1 MPTRTQLLALTVTS
15 LGLMLGLWLQQTA
28 QPGNVPLSSS
38 PLTERPA
45 HPISQGAGVSGE
57 ILVSSS
63 PQSSQPKPLPPLPP
77 HLADAQPRFRLAVD
91 SDGNLRPTPDMRRL
105 FDFYL
110 AGLTDEPLELVM
122 TRIQQALSDELGDQ
136 PQALAQ
142 ARNLLTRYIDY
153 RLALDDLAGAT
164 PPRLAT
170 GAFDLEAL
178 RQRQQ
183 HLQTLRG
190 TQFNDDEQ
198 GAFFALES
206 RQDEHLLTYMEIAQH
221 PGLQEDQR
229 AQALAALEHSLP
241 TELRQLRQRVTSHA
255 ELYQHTRQLR
265 DQGASPAEL
274 YQLRAQT
281 LGDNAAARL
290 AELDRE
296 RQYWRQRLD
305 TFVADRNRLR
315 QSELPPAAQQA
326 AIDQLIE
333 QRFSAT
339 EALRVRALSPEL

>member
-1 MPTRTQLLALTVTS
+1 MPTRIQLLALTVPS
-15 LGLMLGLWLQQTA
+15 LGLILGLWLQPTA
-28 QPGNVPLSSS
+28 KPDDMPSPSNPLA
-38 PLTERPA
+38 ERPV
-45 HPISQGAGVSGE
+45 PSISQGTGASGG
-57 ILVSSS
+57 IPASTSLPSL
-63 PQSSQPKPLPPLPP
+63 PTQPLPPLPS
-77 HLADAQPRFRLAVD
+77 HLADAQPRFQLVVD
-91 SDGNLRPTPDMRRL
+91 NDGDLRPTPDVRRL

-183 HLQTLRG
+183 QLQALRENR
-190 TQFNDDEQ
+190 FNNDERS
-198 GAFFALES
+198 AFFALES

-221 PGLQEDQR
+221 PGLQEDQQ

-241 TELRQLRQRVTSHA
+241 AELRQLRQRVTSHA

-274 YQLRAQT
+274 YQFRAQT

-296 RQYWRQRLD
+296 RQHWRQRLD

>member
-1 MPTRTQLLALTVTS
+1 MD
-15 LGLMLGLWLQQTA
+15 
-28 QPGNVPLSSS
+28 N
-38 PLTERPA
+38 
-45 HPISQGAGVSGE
+45 
-57 ILVSSS
+57 
-63 PQSSQPKPLPPLPP
+63 
-77 HLADAQPRFRLAVD
+77 
-91 SDGNLRPTPDMRRL
+91 DGNLRPTPDVRRL

-183 HLQTLRG
+183 HLQTLRD

-241 TELRQLRQRVTSHA
+241 AELRQLRQRVTSHA

-296 RQYWRQRLD
+296 RQHWRQRLD